1 MSRNETDSRS
11 VLMALMD
18 APDTNFLIGADHLF
32 DDTEARVIQSAFRLA
47 ASQPDREAVSDEE
60 IARQHRCSWRLH
72 HGMSLAEF
80 IKLREF
86 LLSGASA
93 KSAPCFKA
101 SHNSGERDP
110 SVMPDCR
117 GADTKSDGG
126 ERSYCRGCGNQSY
139 DNKFGCSI
147 CDMDAERPSDPSP
160 GSDVSLSAP
169 VGEPGQSFVLRP
181 ISTAP
186 RDGTPFIAI
195 ATTKGWRATK
205 IARFLHA
212 EDRLPIPDGGGMWP
226 SPPTHWTQ
234 LPVITLIPESDESPS
249 CADSGDLIA
258 PPAKIPGSSD
268 PSPGPDV
275 SLPPPVGEPVAFI
288 TKSGFKNW
296 LQGDGP
302 ENHVLLRTGGDL
314 RVALYTH
321 PVAWECVAQRQ
332 SLPEPADCDWPVCGC
347 DPHANKV
354 IESLEEQGVLSTHPP
369 APAVGPDVREVVA
382 YQMVGEFASP
392 DFPSVNITPYKHVA
406 NLWRQAGAEVRELYA
421 LTRPLGGSAQ
431 GSIATKQS
439 SSSTPATATETSIDA
454 LEPWRDELAEIVGH
468 LGAAIIQST
477 TSDDQIIMDHVK
489 AAHEIAKIVRR
500 KA

>member
-86 LLSGASA
+86 LLSGAAA

-186 RDGTPFIAI
+186 RGGTPFIAI

-275 SLPPPVGEPVAFI
+275 REALAPFLEAVQVCVYYEDER
-288 TKSGFKNW
+288 GF
-296 LQGDGP
+296 
-302 ENHVLLRTGGDL
+302 R
-314 RVALYTH
+314 H
-321 PVAWECVAQRQ
+321 PKYLNEDQ
-332 SLPEPADCDWPVCGC
+332 
-347 DPHANKV
+347 
-354 IESLEEQGVLSTHPP
+354 LS
-369 APAVGPDVREVVA
+369 
-382 YQMVGEFASP
+382 
-392 DFPSVNITPYKHVA
+392 
-406 NLWRQAGAEVRELYA
+406 A
-421 LTRPLGGSAQ
+421 LTRPLGGFVQ

>member
-11 VLMALMD
+11 VLMALVD

-86 LLSGASA
+86 LLSGAAA

-275 SLPPPVGEPVAFI
+275 REALAPFLEAVQVCVYYEDER
-288 TKSGFKNW
+288 GF
-296 LQGDGP
+296 
-302 ENHVLLRTGGDL
+302 R
-314 RVALYTH
+314 H
-321 PVAWECVAQRQ
+321 PKYLNEDQ
-332 SLPEPADCDWPVCGC
+332 
-347 DPHANKV
+347 
-354 IESLEEQGVLSTHPP
+354 LS
-369 APAVGPDVREVVA
+369 
-382 YQMVGEFASP
+382 
-392 DFPSVNITPYKHVA
+392 
-406 NLWRQAGAEVRELYA
+406 A

>member
-86 LLSGASA
+86 LLSGAAA

-275 SLPPPVGEPVAFI
+275 REALAPFLEAVQVCVYYEDER
-288 TKSGFKNW
+288 GF
-296 LQGDGP
+296 
-302 ENHVLLRTGGDL
+302 R
-314 RVALYTH
+314 H
-321 PVAWECVAQRQ
+321 PKYLNEDQ
-332 SLPEPADCDWPVCGC
+332 
-347 DPHANKV
+347 
-354 IESLEEQGVLSTHPP
+354 LS
-369 APAVGPDVREVVA
+369 
-382 YQMVGEFASP
+382 
-392 DFPSVNITPYKHVA
+392 
-406 NLWRQAGAEVRELYA
+406 A